1 MQRGLA
7 GEIALVCM
15 KSEGD
20 WPLASMIPSPWVG
33 PHNSPST
40 GTRGIS
46 DECCHM
52 QRASRDCSCVLPK
65 APRKGGSQICA
76 FAHLGTSGLYRSGF
90 P

>member
-46 DECCHM
+46 DEGCHM
-52 QRASRDCSCVLPK
+52 QRASRGCSCVLPK
-65 APRKGGSQICA
+65 APRKGGVPNSA
-76 FAHLGTSGLYRSGF
+76 FAHLGTSGLYHSGF